1 MCGAG
6 VGECFARAMVVLVNW
21 LGPTDDPTS
30 ADETAERFIH
40 ATSGS
45 LRIRRQKRYEKYRLD
60 VLEINT

>member
-1 MCGAG
+1 
-6 VGECFARAMVVLVNW
+6 MVVLVNW

-30 ADETAERFIH
+30 ADEAAERFIH

-60 VLEINT
+60 VLELNT

>member
-1 MCGAG
+1 LGSVLPG
-6 VGECFARAMVVLVNW
+6 AMVVLVNW

-30 ADETAERFIH
+30 ADEAAERFIH